1 MLGGEVRRLSF
12 NQYEF
17 DSTESEES
25 LDAVISSDREHSDL
39 VALLVEVGTTNASAE
54 PPPAEWPRWTEV
66 VANLG
71 RRAGLTVPAM
81 SECQVLVLSDSWDD
95 LEVAFRFGSKLVWY
109 HWWTTA

>member
-1 MLGGEVRRLSF
+1 MRRLSF

-25 LDAVISSDREHSDL
+25 LDAIISSDREHSDL
-39 VALLVEVGTTNASAE
+39 VALLSDVGTSNVTAE
-54 PPPAEWPRWTEV
+54 TPPADWRRWAEI
-66 VANLG
+66 VAHLG
-71 RRAGLTVPAM
+71 RLARLEVPQM

-109 HWWTTA
+109 HWCTTA